1 MKPAVSVVLLGMT
14 ALGLS
19 GCGNAMQGYLERDTP
34 TQTAAMRQDL
44 TMPPD
49 LRLPA
54 PGSAPAAPDPGLAPT
69 APTPSTV
76 ASTTPAAPAA
86 SSDAA
91 TDVYTQAGIS
101 LYKPDG
107 TKKTDVE
114 LRREL
119 QAVYTAKKKQKNSNY
134 GTVFNIGN
142 IFSDE

>member
-1 MKPAVSVVLLGMT
+1 MKPAVPVVLLGLI

-19 GCGNAMQGYLERDTP
+19 GCGNAMQSYLERGTP

-49 LRLPA
+49 LRLPE
-54 PGSAPAAPDPGLAPT
+54 PGSAPAALDPGLAPT
-69 APTPSTV
+69 APTPST
-76 ASTTPAAPAA
+76 ASTTAPTAPAA
-86 SSDAA
+86 SSSAA
-91 TDVYTQAGIS
+91 TDVYTQAGID

-119 QAVYTAKKKQKNSNY
+119 QTVYTAKKKQKNSNY